1 MKRPI
6 DPFGRKMIHG
16 SFVYGGVML
25 VMFAVLTVV
34 YLYTRPRCSDRVLAE
49 SLSPDKH
56 WTATLMERRCGEEAP
71 FFAHIN
77 LRPASEEIQRGLF
90 SGKSTSGEVFLVE
103 QDAAGAGLNLQWTAA
118 DTLRIQ
124 CPRCTASL
132 LRKQEGQWN
141 NLRLN
146 YDLPPR

>member
-49 SLSPDKH
+49 TLSPDKH
-56 WTATLMERRCGEEAP
+56 WTATLMERRG
-71 FFAHIN
+71 
-77 LRPASEEIQRGLF
+77 LSGGTGRSRRRPQPAVDSRGHSENPVPALHRFIAAKTGR
-90 SGKSTSGEVFLVE
+90 TME
-103 QDAAGAGLNLQWTAA
+103 QSPAEL
-118 DTLRIQ
+118 
-124 CPRCTASL
+124 
-132 LRKQEGQWN
+132 
-141 NLRLN
+141 
-146 YDLPPR
+146 